1 VLFDSA
7 ESRKRPT
14 GAEIDDAVIRLHQ
27 EAADTMEAS
36 LAADIDR
43 NCELVLTTYLEAI
56 DDDKAQLNVTRPL
69 SPPALASLQQR
80 LRLE

>member
-1 VLFDSA
+1 
-7 ESRKRPT
+7 
-14 GAEIDDAVIRLHQ
+14 
-27 EAADTMEAS
+27 MEAS

-56 DDDKAQLNVTRPL
+56 DDEKAQLNVTRPL

-80 LRLE
+80 LRLEYTPDASATEHHTFSVRRAQVVSTI